1 MFMILAIMFLG
12 VALGY
17 LIRRWGVVRYIGAT
31 TMITI
36 LLLLFVMGSEV
47 GRNEHLLANLV
58 DLGGQALL
66 IAVAGVSGSI
76 VAAKIVYQTL
86 FKGGA
91 DGK

>member
-1 MFMILAIMFLG
+1 MFVG

-36 LLLLFVMGSEV
+36 LLLLFVMGTEV
-47 GRNEHLLANLV
+47 GRNEHLIANLMG
-58 DLGGQALL
+58 LGGEALL
-66 IAVAGVSGSI
+66 IALAGVSGSI
-76 VAAKIVYQTL
+76 VAARIVYLTL
-86 FKGGA
+86 FKGRT